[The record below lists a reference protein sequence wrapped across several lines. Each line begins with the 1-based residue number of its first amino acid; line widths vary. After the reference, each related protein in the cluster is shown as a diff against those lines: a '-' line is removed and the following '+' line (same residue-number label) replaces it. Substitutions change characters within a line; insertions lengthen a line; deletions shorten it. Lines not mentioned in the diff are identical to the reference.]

1 MADRSNVVSSFLL
14 IKGTLIEETYAVF
27 ARWDFNRDKKSNLE
41 ALREQNYV
49 GARAT
54 TWLRDVIF
62 VLNRRFDPEGRDRA
76 LVILAQGGCPIDE
89 WRPLMLW
96 HMSRDE
102 FLIRDFLE
110 GWLFEAYEQGV
121 FRLRSE
127 DLYDYL
133 RGIGERGGTT
143 EHAWSES
150 TIKHAA
156 PALLR
161 TAVDFGLLKGR
172 VQREFAGYHLPERSF
187 LYLLHAL
194 RDSGAAPAKLLSS
207 PEWRMYLM
215 RPADV
220 EREVLRLH
228 QFRKLH
234 YEAAGSIV
242 SLSLPEPNALAYAES
257 MVA

>member
-1 MADRSNVVSSFLL
+1 VADRSRVVSSFTL
-14 IKGTLIEETYAVF
+14 IKGTLIAETYAVF
-27 ARWDFNRDKKSNLE
+27 ARWDFKLNKSANLE
-41 ALREQNYV
+41 LLRDQNYI
-49 GARAT
+49 GARAG

-76 LVILAQGGCPIDE
+76 LVLLAQGGCPMEE

-96 HMSRDE
+96 HMTRDE

-110 GWLFEAYEQGV
+110 GWLFNAYEQGV
-121 FRLRSE
+121 YRLRSE
-127 DLYDYL
+127 DLYEYL
-133 RGIGERGGTT
+133 GGIGDRGGIT

-161 TAVDFGLLKGR
+161 TAMDFGLLKGT
-172 VQREFAGYHLPERSF
+172 VHREFAGYHLPERSF
-187 LYLLHAL
+187 IYLLHAM
-194 RDSGAAPAKLLSS
+194 RDAGLAPRQLISS

-220 EREVLRLH
+220 EREILRLH
-228 QFRKLH
+228 QFHRLR
-234 YEAAGSIV
+234 YEVAGSIV
-242 SLSLPEPNALAYAES
+242 ELALPHTSALKYAEE